1 MAVPFGLGPI
11 TFMTLAV
18 IVITLLITV
27 VQKFT
32 VDQNVMREL
41 KSDSKKMRKE
51 VKALKDNPEKFQQH
65 QKKMMEL
72 SMKQMKMS
80 FKPMMYYMIPLIVFF
95 TWMRNVMGDTVVLRP
110 PIWPWE
116 MGYLGTY
123 ILLSIFFSMIFRKIL
138 KVN

>member
-1 MAVPFGLGPI
+1 MAIPFGLGPI
-11 TFMTLAV
+11 TFMTLSV

-51 VKALKDNPEKFQQH
+51 LKALKDDPERFQQH

-72 SMKQMKMS
+72 SMKQMKLS
-80 FKPMMYYMIPLIVFF
+80 FHLLLIELELKDLVK
-95 TWMRNVMGDTVVLRP
+95 
-110 PIWPWE
+110 
-116 MGYLGTY
+116 
-123 ILLSIFFSMIFRKIL
+123 LLL
-138 KVN
+138 QE

>member
-1 MAVPFGLGPI
+1 MAIPFGLGPI

-18 IVITLLITV
+18 ISITLLITV
-27 VQKFT
+27 VQKMT

-41 KSDSKKMRKE
+41 KADSKKLRKE

-80 FKPMMYYMIPLIVFF
+80 FKPMMYYMIPLLLFF
-95 TWMRNVMGDTVVLRP
+95 TWLRNIMTDVIVLRP
-110 PIWPWE
+110 PVWPWE
-116 MGYLGTY
+116 MGWLGTY